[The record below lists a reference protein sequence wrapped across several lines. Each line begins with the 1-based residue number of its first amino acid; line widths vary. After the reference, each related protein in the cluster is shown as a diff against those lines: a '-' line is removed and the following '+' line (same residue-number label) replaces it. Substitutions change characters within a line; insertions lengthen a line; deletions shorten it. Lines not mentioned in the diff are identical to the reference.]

1 MKQNFKSYIVAIL
14 IPLAIGGLSALIT
27 NGGMN
32 FYETIIR
39 PPLSPPSI
47 VFPIVWTILFILMG
61 ISSAIIYNTKTASP
75 PQKRSAFYTYALSL
89 FFNFFW
95 SIFFFNL
102 NWFFF
107 SFLWLTVLF
116 FLILRT
122 IMKYYKIN
130 PIAAFLQIP
139 YLIWVTFAGYLNF
152 AIWWLNR

>member
-1 MKQNFKSYIVAIL
+1 MKRTLKSFIIAIL
-14 IPLAIGGLSALIT
+14 IPLLVGGLSALISSS
-27 NGGMN
+27 NMDL
-32 FYETIIR
+32 YEYIIR
-39 PPLSPPSI
+39 PPLSPPSFL
-47 VFPIVWTILFILMG
+47 FPIVWTVLFILMG
-61 ISSAIIYNTKTASP
+61 ISSAIIYNTNTASK

-107 SFLWLTVLF
+107 SFLWLLALL
-116 FLILRT
+116 FLIIRT

-130 PIAAFLQIP
+130 PLAAYLQIP
-139 YLIWVTFAGYLNF
+139 YLLWVTFAGYLNF